1 MGISGLK
8 KQFQQKYKQVKT
20 KQNQTYKEKIKLMEK
35 KNNLNISEMKKIF
48 WKKQEELEE
57 QFHEKIQE
65 LEKIVLEKE
74 NQIKELNFEFD
85 QCKKSNKILEQNIGS
100 LNYEKQILNENIKTL
115 ENQHNKNSKSKIL
128 QDKSSSTEN
137 ISKNKTKKSEKVI
150 SNATIPEISEQ
161 KSTFSLVKNEVD
173 KSAMSK
179 KKHEDKITNEQL
191 ELINNLNYFIKIEE
205 AQLSEK

>member
-74 NQIKELNFEFD
+74 NQIKELNFELD

-115 ENQHNKNSKSKIL
+115 ENQHNKNSKAKIL
-128 QDKSSSTEN
+128 SSSTEN
-137 ISKNKTKKSEKVI
+137 ISKTKTKKSEQV
-150 SNATIPEISEQ
+150 SCDAISEQ
-161 KSTFSLVKNEVD
+161 CPNFNTKNERATFLKVKD
-173 KSAMSK
+173 SHIK
-179 KKHEDKITNEQL
+179 KQIS
-191 ELINNLNYFIKIEE
+191 F
-205 AQLSEK
+205 